1 MKRRT
6 GFAFDYSPEIAKGRI
21 ITLKEDVEKRVNVG
35 DAVSEWENKL
45 IIGDNFNA
53 IKSLLVTH
61 KGKFDAIYIDPP
73 YNTEKTKEDGNQS
86 AKEGESAKFI
96 YKDKFGRT
104 GWLTFLK
111 DRLSLAKELLKQ
123 QGVIFISIDDSEQA
137 YLKVLMDDIFGEENF
152 ISNVYWRSRSSQNY
166 SDKHISNVG
175 EYVIIYAK
183 DKSSLAEF
191 NKDKSNPT
199 DYKNLD
205 NDPRGPWT
213 SSGIIR
219 DDGRKKYTV
228 VSPSGKKMT
237 EAWLYTEE
245 NFKNFDDEG
254 RIWWGK
260 NGDGIPRKK
269 SYLNEWN
276 GNPYISA
283 IIQKGITTEAG
294 TNVLKQIFGT
304 PVFDFPKPPSLIKM
318 LINLIDNPDA
328 LILDF
333 FAGSGTTGQ
342 AVMELN
348 SEDNGRRR
356 FVLCTNN
363 ESNIAEEITFER
375 LHRIIK
381 GTTWK
386 GNEKVEWANKNKIF
400 DNQKLRVISIDD
412 KVKISL
418 DTDVSDDVYESVKRG
433 LQLLDPKYNKKDLNL
448 FYDLAALN
456 PLEEEEN

>member
-1 MKRRT
+1 MTKKEQIIKQISNFDNRYFNEDQKNIAKKIIENADENEVQVFADFIFMKRRT

-228 VSPSGKKMT
+228 VSPSGKKWPKLDCTLKKTLKISMT
-237 EAWLYTEE
+237 REE
-245 NFKNFDDEG
+245 
-254 RIWWGK
+254 
-260 NGDGIPRKK
+260 
-269 SYLNEWN
+269 
-276 GNPYISA
+276 
-283 IIQKGITTEAG
+283 
-294 TNVLKQIFGT
+294 FGEE
-304 PVFDFPKPPSLIKM
+304 KM
-318 LINLIDNPDA
+318 
-328 LILDF
+328 
-333 FAGSGTTGQ
+333 
-342 AVMELN
+342 VME
-348 SEDNGRRR
+348 
-356 FVLCTNN
+356 FQ
-363 ESNIAEEITFER
+363 
-375 LHRIIK
+375 
-381 GTTWK
+381 
-386 GNEKVEWANKNKIF
+386 EKNHI
-400 DNQKLRVISIDD
+400 
-412 KVKISL
+412 
-418 DTDVSDDVYESVKRG
+418 
-433 LQLLDPKYNKKDLNL
+433 
-448 FYDLAALN
+448 
-456 PLEEEEN
+456 